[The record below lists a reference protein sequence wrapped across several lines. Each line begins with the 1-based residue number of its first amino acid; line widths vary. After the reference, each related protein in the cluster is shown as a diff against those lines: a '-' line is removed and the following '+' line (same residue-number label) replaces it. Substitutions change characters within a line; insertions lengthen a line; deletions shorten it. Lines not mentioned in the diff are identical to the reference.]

1 MADKS
6 TSRRSLRRKAYRLFA
21 AAFLVMS
28 ALFFGTAGTLA
39 YWEAWVYMGVLLI
52 PMAFALQYLLKNS
65 PDLLER
71 RFQHREREQAQKRL
85 IASSWIYFLVAF
97 GLPGLD
103 HRFGWSSVPVAVVLA
118 ADLVVFL
125 GYMLI
130 LRVFR
135 ENQYAARTVQVED
148 RQSVITTGPYAVVRH
163 PMYVGVLMMYLVS
176 PVALGSYW
184 ALLPAAAIV
193 PILVVR
199 IMNEELVLE
208 RDLAGYAE
216 YRLKTKYRLV
226 PGVW

>member
-1 MADKS
+1 MVDDS
-6 TSRRSLRRKAYRLFA
+6 TSRRALRRKAYRLLG
-21 AAFLVMS
+21 AAFLVLS
-28 ALFFGTAGTLA
+28 VLFFGTAGTLA
-39 YWEAWVYMGVLLI
+39 YWEAWVYLGVLLI
-52 PMAFALQYLLKNS
+52 PMAFALHYLLKNS

-71 RFQHREREQAQKRL
+71 RFQHREREQTQKRL
-85 IASSWIYFLVAF
+85 IASSWIYFLLSF

-103 HRFGWSSVPVAVVLA
+103 HRFGWSSVPLAVVLA

-135 ENQYAARTVQVED
+135 ENQFAARTVQVED

-163 PMYVGVLMMYLVS
+163 PMYVGVLMMYLLS
-176 PVALGSYW
+176 PLALGSYW

-193 PILVVR
+193 PMLVVR
-199 IMNEELVLE
+199 IQNEELVLE

-216 YRLKTKYRLV
+216 YRLKTKHRLV